1 MAQEVIMQEKTMVA
15 DTLTQINATLS
26 NFGQM
31 ISQTANQ
38 QLRQCLIQMRNAGEA
53 SQYELYEIAKNHG
66 YYEPAPEA
74 TSEEIRQIRSIF
86 EVNHKML

>member
-1 MAQEVIMQEKTMVA
+1 MQEKTMVA
-15 DTLTQINATLS
+15 DTLTNINSSLAS
-26 NFGQM
+26 MGNM
-31 ISQTANQ
+31 ITQTANQ

-74 TSEEIRQIRSIF
+74 TTEDIKQVRSIF
-86 EVNHKML
+86 EVSHKML